1 MADALPS
8 DCGRRL
14 VPTLIDQIATMD
26 PTRHFVSMPKSPDP
40 RDGFHDV
47 TYRCL
52 ALAIDR
58 CAWWIERHLGSPSR
72 SCEKL
77 GYLGMSDIR
86 HAIFLIAC
94 IKTGYTVNNLSCM
107 SLSNKICELTIDAG
121 ILHESP
127 E

>member
-1 MADALPS
+1 MADVLPS

-14 VPTLIDQIATMD
+14 VPVLIDDIARKD
-26 PTRHFVSMPKSPDP
+26 PTRHFASMPNSPDP

-58 CAWWIERHLGSPSR
+58 CAWWIEKRLGSPR
-72 SCEKL
+72 RQFEKL
-77 GYLGMSDIR
+77 AYLGMSDIR

-94 IKTGYTVNNLSCM
+94 IKTGYTVNNSAC
-107 SLSNKICELTIDAG
+107 TV
-121 ILHESP
+121 
-127 E
+127 